1 MRLSFRS
8 AVLATALAFASISTA
23 TAAQSAVAPILTTPE
38 ARDVKSY
45 ARPQIARVTHVDLHL
60 VVDFASKT
68 VGGTA
73 AMDVLAAPAAD
84 EIVLDT
90 LDLEI
95 SRVTDDRGRELTWK
109 LGATDPELGA
119 PLHVAL
125 DGARRIV
132 VYYSSAPGARA
143 LQWLDPSL
151 TDGKRKPY
159 LFSQGQDINNR
170 SWIPTQDSPGIRQT
184 WSARIAVPKDL
195 VAVMSGERL
204 TPDGELTADGRK
216 AFRFRMD
223 HSVPPYLIAMAV
235 GDLTFRSLG
244 PRTGVY
250 TEPSMLDRAA
260 SELAD
265 TEKMVT
271 TAERL
276 YGPYRWGRYD
286 VLVLPPSF
294 PFGGMENPTL
304 TFLTPTF
311 ITGDRA
317 NVGLVAHELA
327 HSWSGN
333 LVTNATWPDSWLNE
347 GFTTY
352 FENRIMEALYG
363 APRARM
369 EADLDWDGMQ
379 ADIRAAGGPS
389 AEATKLHGDVGGQL
403 AYFKGATF
411 LRTIEAAVGRERWDA
426 YLKSYFDR
434 HAFQPQTTAGFLADL
449 RANLIKDDAKLEAEL
464 QLDRWAYGPGLP
476 ENAVHVKSE
485 ALARVDEQVAAFVAG
500 KAAGQLSAG
509 EWTTHEWLRFLNS
522 LPRQLSRA
530 QLDDLDGT
538 FKLSGSTNSYVRSA
552 WLELA
557 IANRYDPAVPS
568 LDAFLSSV
576 GRGLFIRPLY
586 AGLMKQGDWGRP
598 LALKIF
604 AKAKASYH
612 PTVAAGLERML
623 AAAPAA

>member
-1 MRLSFRS
+1 MRLRTLF
-8 AVLATALAFASISTA
+8 LATVLSAASICGGALAEVRS
-23 TAAQSAVAPILTTPE
+23 VAPILTTPE
-38 ARDVKSY
+38 ARDLLSFAQPEV
-45 ARPQIARVTHVDLHL
+45 ARVTHVDLDL
-60 VVDFASKT
+60 IADFDTKTMRGVAS
-68 VGGTA
+68 
-73 AMDVLAAPAAD
+73 MDVLASPGAE
-84 EIVLDT
+84 EIILDT
-90 LDLEI
+90 LGLKIEK
-95 SRVTDDRGRELTWK
+95 VTDENGRDLAWS
-109 LGATDPELGA
+109 LGAEKQELGA
-119 PLHVAL
+119 PLKVQL
-125 DGARRIV
+125 KGAKRV
-132 VYYSSAPGARA
+132 VVHYSSSPGARA
-143 LQWLDPSL
+143 LQWLEPSL
-151 TDGKRKPY
+151 TAGKQKPY

-184 WSARIAVPKDL
+184 WSARIVVPDGL
-195 VAVMSGERL
+195 MAVMSGERL
-204 TPDGELTADGRK
+204 TPEGEPTPDGKR
-216 AFRFRMD
+216 AFRFQMD
-223 HSVPPYLIAMAV
+223 HSVPPYLIALAV
-235 GDLTFRSLG
+235 GDLTFRPLG
-244 PRTGVY
+244 PHTGVY
-250 TEPSMLDRAA
+250 TEPSMMDRAA
-260 SELAD
+260 AELVD
-265 TEKMVT
+265 TEKMVA
-271 TAERL
+271 TAEAL

-363 APRARM
+363 APQAQM

-379 ADIRAAGGPS
+379 ADIKEAGGAQ
-389 AEATKLHGDVGGQL
+389 AEATKLHGEVGGQL

-426 YLKSYFDR
+426 YLRSYFDR

-449 RANLIKDDAKLEAEL
+449 RANLIKGDKALEEKL

-485 ALARVDEQVAAFVAG
+485 ALARVDRQVAAFVGGVPAS
-500 KAAGQLSAG
+500 QVSASK
-509 EWTTHEWLRFLNS
+509 WTTHEWLRFLNN
-522 LPRQLSRA
+522 LPRKLSKA
-530 QLDDLDGT
+530 QLDDLDST
-538 FKLSGSTNSYVRSA
+538 FKLSASSNSYVRSA

-557 IANRYDPAVPS
+557 IANRYEPALPS
-568 LDAFLSSV
+568 LEEFVNTV

-586 AGLMKQGDWGRP
+586 QGLMRQGDWGRP
-598 LALKIF
+598 IARRLF
-604 AKAKASYH
+604 EEAKDTYH
-612 PTVAAGLERML
+612 PTVASGVERLVAGS
-623 AAAPAA
+623 